1 MGAKSYIV
9 KGKGNAHSFC
19 SCSHGAGR
27 IMSRAMAK
35 NTYTLD
41 DLIAQ
46 TKGVECRKDTELLD
60 EIPAAYKSI
69 DKVMENQSDLVEVI
83 ATLKQVVCI
92 KG

>member
-1 MGAKSYIV
+1 MPQNLS
-9 KGKGNAHSFC
+9 
-19 SCSHGAGR
+19 SHGAGR
-27 IMSRAMAK
+27 IMSRSMAK

-46 TKGVECRKDTELLD
+46 TNGVECRKDTELLD

-69 DKVMENQSDLVEVI
+69 DTVMSNQSDLVEVV
-83 ATLKQVVCI
+83 ATLKQVICI

>member
-1 MGAKSYIV
+1 MTYQQLATDTATPVLSW
-9 KGKGNAHSFC
+9 
-19 SCSHGAGR
+19 AGHDLA
-27 IMSRAMAK
+27 SAETKMAK

-46 TKGVECRKDTELLD
+46 TQGVECRKDTELLD

-69 DKVMENQSDLVEVI
+69 DTVMANQSDLVEVV

>member
-1 MGAKSYIV
+1 MPQNLS
-9 KGKGNAHSFC
+9 
-19 SCSHGAGR
+19 SHGAGR
-27 IMSRAMAK
+27 IMSRSMAK

-46 TKGVECRKDTELLD
+46 TNGVECRKDTELID

-69 DKVMENQSDLVEVI
+69 DTVMSNQSDLVEVV
-83 ATLKQVVCI
+83 ATLKQVICI